1 MAMIQRVVTP
11 ADKQMLDDAQNAM
24 ESIKDAFACEQWA
37 KHYSHATILSNFAK
51 KNVKEDYGEIF
62 K

>member
-11 ADKQMLDDAQNAM
+11 ADKQMLDDVQNAL
-24 ESIKDAFACEQWA
+24 EGITDAFALEQWA
-37 KHYSHATILSNFAK
+37 KLYSHSTLLANFAK
-51 KNVKEDYGEIF
+51 KNVKEDYEEIF